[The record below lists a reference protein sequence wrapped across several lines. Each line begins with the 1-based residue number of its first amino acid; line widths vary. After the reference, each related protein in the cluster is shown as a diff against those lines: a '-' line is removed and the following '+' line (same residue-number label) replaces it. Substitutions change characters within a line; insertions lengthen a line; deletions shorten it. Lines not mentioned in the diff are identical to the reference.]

1 MAPDTLV
8 RLGKV
13 YYLNKLRRNLSQKIE
28 YSDWPQLIN
37 SFLGKF
43 ELDFQKKHKVGILL
57 DRPSDEHKQLKLSS
71 DSQSL

>member
-43 ELDFQKKHKVGILL
+43 ELDFQKNI
-57 DRPSDEHKQLKLSS
+57 KLAFY
-71 DSQSL
+71 